1 MVGDILLEFFSP
13 IIPLANVWEISNN
26 LTFNVPSIH
35 SIKQDRRSKARLVL
49 ISVGFISPHPK
60 GMKGIVLPRLYF
72 VCVCVCVW
80 RFSDSAIGRPS
91 QSKSPID
98 PSHEFWFLIPIRLF
112 FFCIPRRRVSVAPSL
127 CLISIGSARL
137 SISPAIID
145 ESTGLPQK
153 PCFPISGLRITAAA
167 VLNCDVQWPSSLILS
182 SCFTPP
188 PPPTP
193 PLPPSS
199 PPPPTPPVLPSRRH
213 LFISFIF
220 FFLSRLIVFRRPQR
234 KTPRDKTQMCH
245 QTRSQN
251 EEITRLARITIFFL
265 TLTLMTRQISEK

>member
-112 FFCIPRRRVSVAPSL
+112 FFVFLADACPLPRLYVWLVSVPQDYQLVRRSLMSRPAFPKSPAFPSL
-127 CLISIGSARL
+127 VSESPRL
-137 SISPAIID
+137 
-145 ESTGLPQK
+145 
-153 PCFPISGLRITAAA
+153 R
-167 VLNCDVQWPSSLILS
+167 SLIATS
-182 SCFTPP
+182 ND
-188 PPPTP
+188 
-193 PLPPSS
+193 
-199 PPPPTPPVLPSRRH
+199 RH
-213 LFISFIF
+213 L
-220 FFLSRLIVFRRPQR
+220 
-234 KTPRDKTQMCH
+234 
-245 QTRSQN
+245 
-251 EEITRLARITIFFL
+251 
-265 TLTLMTRQISEK
+265 